1 MNINRDLKIIWW
13 APERCATKLTAEIFK
28 KFNFEVFDEKKNHF
42 TKLSE
47 TYHSHQISIPEQF
60 HDYKIIC
67 NVRNPYDKVLSFY
80 LNFTSVGK
88 HFVFLKN
95 KKDELKN
102 KIDLFCLELFEYSI
116 NQGILENYERKVPVR
131 DYVSKL
137 NFDYRIPNNIL
148 RMENLEEDFSK
159 LDFVKDSKFW
169 KSGEIQDMIY
179 NNPYHN
185 KRPFEYTEL
194 YTLKSASRVF
204 DYYKKHFF
212 VCGYDPF
219 SFTTQPL
226 TNQEKID
233 FLHKIL

>member
-47 TYHSHQISIPEQF
+47 TYHSHQISLPEQF

-88 HFVFLKN
+88 HFVYLKN

-116 NQGILENYERKVPVR
+116 NQGILENY
-131 DYVSKL
+131 
-137 NFDYRIPNNIL
+137 
-148 RMENLEEDFSK
+148 
-159 LDFVKDSKFW
+159 
-169 KSGEIQDMIY
+169 
-179 NNPYHN
+179 
-185 KRPFEYTEL
+185 
-194 YTLKSASRVF
+194 
-204 DYYKKHFF
+204 
-212 VCGYDPF
+212 
-219 SFTTQPL
+219 
-226 TNQEKID
+226 
-233 FLHKIL
+233 